1 MCLSSICRRRVVAR
15 SASRFAAR
23 PIIRESERTSSF
35 IPVSKQVNICRSE
48 RAANKAA
55 ISSKPY
61 PHRNLSHPS
70 PLVTATCH
78 ASRPQMQSRTLQHIP
93 THTSEASAAHTNPY
107 IRGHC
112 DEICDHLLMLAE
124 AYKPPTIKPGDLE
137 SEFPGYA
144 RAAQEASEI
153 FEAWSDQLDDVCDTL
168 AEFEEGEQVLPCR
181 SSCSH

>member
-1 MCLSSICRRRVVAR
+1 MSI
-15 SASRFAAR
+15 
-23 PIIRESERTSSF
+23 RTSS
-35 IPVSKQVNICRSE
+35 KQSCYI
-48 RAANKAA
+48 KQA
-55 ISSKPY
+55 ISSSESLASKPSSDSNML
-61 PHRNLSHPS
+61 REPS
-70 PLVTATCH
+70 TDA
-78 ASRPQMQSRTLQHIP
+78 I
-93 THTSEASAAHTNPY
+93 ENSAAHTNPY

-124 AYKPPTIKPGDLE
+124 AYKPPTIKPGNLE